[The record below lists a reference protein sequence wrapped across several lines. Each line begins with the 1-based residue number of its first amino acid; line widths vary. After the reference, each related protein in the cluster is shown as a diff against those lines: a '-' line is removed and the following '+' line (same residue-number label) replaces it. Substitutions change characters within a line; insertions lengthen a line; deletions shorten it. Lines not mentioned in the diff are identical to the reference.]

1 MIKIL
6 IADDH
11 AIVREGL
18 KQIVADT
25 SDMIVTAEASDGH
38 EVLALI
44 SQDNYDVVVLDM
56 AMPGLTGLDI
66 LKQIKRETPELPVL
80 ILSVHPEEQY
90 AVRSLKAGA
99 SGYLTKERAPDE
111 LITAIRK
118 VSMGGKYITSSLAE
132 KLAFELEV
140 DAEKPPHKTLSDREF
155 QVMCMIAK
163 GRTIKD
169 IAEELYLSPK
179 TVSTYRSRILEKM
192 KMKSN
197 EELTHYVINNHLIDW
212 NYL

>member
-38 EVLALI
+38 EVLALM

-66 LKQIKRETPELPVL
+66 LKQIKRETPKLPVL

-90 AVRSLKAGA
+90 AVRALKAGA
-99 SGYLTKERAPDE
+99 SGYLTKESAPDE

-140 DAEKPPHKTLSDREF
+140 DTEKPPHKTLSDREF

-163 GRTIKD
+163 GKTIKD

-197 EELTHYVINNHLIDW
+197 EELTHYARNNHLVD
-212 NYL
+212 